1 MGACCQT
8 NSEEIK
14 TEVVLPPAAP
24 LTAVTPLGTN
34 EREDVALKK
43 EIEDIW

>member
-24 LTAVTPLGTN
+24 LAVTPLGTN
-34 EREDVALKK
+34 EREDIALKK